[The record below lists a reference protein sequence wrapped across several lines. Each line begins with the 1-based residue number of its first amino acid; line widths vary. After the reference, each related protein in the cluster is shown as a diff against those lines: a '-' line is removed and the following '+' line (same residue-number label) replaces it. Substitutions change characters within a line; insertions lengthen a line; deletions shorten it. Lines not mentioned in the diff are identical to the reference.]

1 MGNEEGGW
9 LTAKFTVQSLRKE
22 FPRRFKGAVVTIFVQ
37 LKEYI
42 FHPKSFDSNIKD
54 CQKAEGM
61 HAKCSVLFLPYLYP
75 QFIKPLEIHAR
86 LRTPPEENHPIMP
99 AITDAISAYTCAQEE
114 KE

>member
-42 FHPKSFDSNIKD
+42 FHPKSFDSNIRR
-54 CQKAEGM
+54 
-61 HAKCSVLFLPYLYP
+61 HACKMLSTLFTL
-75 QFIKPLEIHAR
+75 FVFTIHEAVR
-86 LRTPPEENHPIMP
+86 NSRQAAHT
-99 AITDAISAYTCAQEE
+99 T
-114 KE
+114 